1 MLVVLPS
8 IHRVRYIYCVYVS
21 SIFNS
26 LSPFVSSFF
35 PILYLCFFFLSYPFP
50 LFVLP
55 SFPLFVLP
63 SFPLFVPSF
72 PLLVPS
78 FQFFPH
84 NLQET
89 KFCKNEEGEKVVI
102 GEGRSES
109 QKLNVEC
116 NNSFWHSNK
125 KVSFVQ
131 VICTSLNAN
140 TYGTKEGKA
149 WLTITVF
156 C

>member
-55 SFPLFVLP
+55 SFPLFV
-63 SFPLFVPSF
+63 PSF

-84 NLQET
+84 NLQ
-89 KFCKNEEGEKVVI
+89 FCKNEEGEKVVI

-140 TYGTKEGKA
+140 TYGTKQGKA

>member
-50 LFVLP
+50 LFFLP

-116 NNSFWHSNK
+116 NNSF
-125 KVSFVQ
+125 
-131 VICTSLNAN
+131 
-140 TYGTKEGKA
+140 
-149 WLTITVF
+149 
-156 C
+156 